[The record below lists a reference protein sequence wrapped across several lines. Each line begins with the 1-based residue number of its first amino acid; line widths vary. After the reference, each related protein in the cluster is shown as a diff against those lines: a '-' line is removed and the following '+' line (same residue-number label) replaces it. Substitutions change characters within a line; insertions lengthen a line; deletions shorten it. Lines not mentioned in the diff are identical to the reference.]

1 MPWHWG
7 WFSVFSK
14 HGGSGAAARLFYH
27 SPAIPRIVSR
37 INHTCFPSS
46 AMPWNERSRWSIW
59 GMVHIVLPSY
69 GCPIF
74 VSCFSPNTSCS
85 IRFRHPRWMC
95 VTFFFTFPCAYLANA
110 FFQVWISITAYLHFM
125 CQSSQ
130 DKKSLADR
138 IGKCNFYRFRN
149 YLVDINFTLQ
159 QQNSHQCLCVTI
171 RCLRHFLYLLG
182 VKLDFSYILS
192 VRYSQTRTRLW
203 VSLRSVWRIGIV
215 NFGEFTTYLSC
226 SYVTLLEKF

>member
-1 MPWHWG
+1 MNDRDEAFEVWSILCYLVTDVRFLFHVSPRIL
-7 WFSVFSK
+7 
-14 HGGSGAAARLFYH
+14 AARFA
-27 SPAIPRIVSR
+27 SAILGECAW
-37 INHTCFPSS
+37 H
-46 AMPWNERSRWSIW
+46 
-59 GMVHIVLPSY
+59 
-69 GCPIF
+69 
-74 VSCFSPNTSCS
+74 FS
-85 IRFRHPRWMC
+85 
-95 VTFFFTFPCAYLANA
+95 CAYLANA

-130 DKKSLADR
+130 DKRSLADR
-138 IGKCNFYRFRN
+138 IGKWDFYRFRN